1 MIFDVAS
8 CEEIIGFSFKD
19 KNLLRQC
26 FTHASYTHEHPSFQN
41 NERLEFFGD
50 SVLGYCVSEY
60 LYKNYPNSDEGAL
73 TEIKQSLV
81 SHKPLCDAIRRLGLD
96 EYVLYGEGER
106 KNLENHSAACEN
118 LFEAIVAGIY
128 LDEDG
133 GLEKTK
139 KFIFRELSPLLPKV
153 APEKATKKVEKQTP
167 AKDSKSLLQ
176 EYVQKLK
183 LGKID
188 YLVTGRKGPDH
199 NPTFVVSLSVGGK
212 EISSA
217 EGNSKK
223 EAEKQCAEK
232 GLKYLTSRQKSFSA
246 KSGKSVKDKPAV
258 KANGPKGKPSPKTD
272 EPDGKPKAKSGK
284 SSAKKRKEKE

>member
-81 SHKPLCDAIRRLGLD
+81 SHKPLSEAIQRLGLD

-106 KNLENHSAACEN
+106 KNLKNHSAACEN

-133 GLEKTK
+133 GLERAK
-139 KFIFRELSPLLPKV
+139 KFIFDELSSLLPKT
-153 APEKATKKVEKQTP
+153 APAKATKKSEKRTP
-167 AKDSKSLLQ
+167 VKDPKNLLQ
-176 EYVQKLK
+176 EYVQKYK
-183 LGKID
+183 KGKIE
-188 YLVTGRKGPDH
+188 YIVKGRKGPDH
-199 NPTFVVSLSVGGK
+199 NPTFVVSLAVDGK
-212 EISSA
+212 EIAEA

-223 EAEKQCAEK
+223 EAEKICAEK
-232 GLKYLTSRQKSFSA
+232 GLKRLTTKQKSYTA
-246 KSGKSVKDKPAV
+246 KGEKPA
-258 KANGPKGKPSPKTD
+258 KNKSAEKTDKPKGKS
-272 EPDGKPKAKSGK
+272 KAKSGK
-284 SSAKKRKEKE
+284 TAAKKRINKE